1 MADDSLAA
9 ATPLPFTDVTVA
21 DPFWTPRLET
31 LRDVTMETVY
41 ESLEETGRIDNL
53 RIAAGEADGEFSG
66 RYYND
71 SDVYKWLEAACY
83 LLAVDDDPTLRE
95 RVDDLV
101 DVIEGAQEP
110 DGYLNSYFQL
120 VEPSAKW
127 ANLHAMHELYCAG
140 HLFEA
145 AVAHHRAT
153 GDDQLLDVARRLA
166 DHIDEQFGPG
176 AATGYPGHEEI
187 ELALVKL
194 CRETGEGRYLDL
206 ASYFIDA
213 RGRDPSRFEQ
223 EVTDPEGVAGR
234 VYDRV
239 LEGDEYDG
247 RYFQDHAPVRE
258 QDTAEGHAVRA
269 TYLYCGMADVA
280 METGDRELV
289 DTLERLWSNVTE
301 RRMYVTGGLGSSHD
315 GERFTTDY
323 DLPNETSYAET
334 CAALG
339 NVLWNHR
346 MLQLTGEGRFG
357 DVVERTLYNGL
368 LAGLSLS
375 GDRFFYANP
384 LEVNGEEHALH
395 DHDEHRFASERQPW
409 FETACCPT
417 NVPRL
422 LLTLGQYAYLRDGD
436 DALYVTLYVGGSA
449 ETTVDGT
456 DVTVAQTTDYP
467 WDGAVE
473 LDVDSADP
481 VDFALKLR
489 LPDWCDDYALS
500 VDGGDADATA
510 EDGFLTLDRT
520 WTGSTTVE
528 LDLDVD
534 VDCVTAHPDVR
545 ENAGRVALVRG
556 PLVYCLEGADHDRPL
571 ADYALAAD
579 PSVAGSYDADLLD
592 GVVTLTADGVAP
604 DRSGWEGALYRSLG
618 ATVPVETSV
627 TAVPYYGWG
636 HRDSSEMRVW
646 VRSHQSEDAG
656 RSGDGT

>member
-1 MADDSLAA
+1 MTDDSLAA
-9 ATPLPFTDVTVA
+9 ATPLPFTDVTVD
-21 DPFWTPRLET
+21 DPFWTPRLKT

-83 LLAVDDDPTLRE
+83 LLAVDGDPTLRE
-95 RVDDLV
+95 RVDDLA
-101 DVIEGAQEP
+101 DVIESAQED

-120 VEPSAKW
+120 VEPEAKW
-127 ANLHAMHELYCAG
+127 TNLHAMHELYCAG
-140 HLFEA
+140 HFFEA

-166 DHIDEQFGPG
+166 DHVDEQFGPD
-176 AATGYPGHEEI
+176 AATGYPGHEEV

-194 CRETGEGRYLDL
+194 FRETGERRYLDL
-206 ASYFIDA
+206 ASYFVDE
-213 RGRDPSRFEQ
+213 RGREPSRFER
-223 EVTDPEGVAGR
+223 EVTDPEGVTGR

-239 LEGDEYDG
+239 LEGGEYDG
-247 RYFQDHAPVRE
+247 SYFQDHAPVRE

-289 DTLERLWSNVTE
+289 DALEKLWSNVTE
-301 RRMYVTGGLGSSHD
+301 RRMYVTGGVGSSHE
-315 GERFTTDY
+315 GERFTVDY

-357 DVVERTLYNGL
+357 DVMERTLYNGL

-384 LEVNGEEHALH
+384 LEVNGDEHALH
-395 DHDEHRFASERQPW
+395 DQDEHRFATERQPW

-422 LLTLGQYAYLRDGD
+422 LLTLGQYAYLRDGNE
-436 DALYVTLYVGGSA
+436 ALYVNLYVGSNA
-449 ETTVDGT
+449 ETAVDGT
-456 DVTVAQTTDYP
+456 DVAVAQTTDYP
-467 WDGAVE
+467 WSGTVE
-473 LDVDSADP
+473 VEVDP
-481 VDFALKLR
+481 VEPVEFALKLR

-500 VDGGDADATA
+500 VDGTSTDATV
-510 EDGFLTLDRT
+510 EDDFVTLART

-528 LDLDVD
+528 LDLDLD
-534 VDCVTAHPDVR
+534 VDRIAAHPDVR
-545 ENAGRVALVRG
+545 ENAGRVALRRG
-556 PLVYCLEGADHDRPL
+556 PLVYCLEGADHDQPL
-571 ADYALAAD
+571 SDYALAAD
-579 PSVAGSYDADLLD
+579 PNVAESYEEDLLD
-592 GVVTLTADGVAP
+592 GVVTLTADGVAS
-604 DRSGWEGALYRSLG
+604 DRSTWEGSLYRSFE
-618 ATVPVETSV
+618 ATAPVETSV

-636 HRDSSEMRVW
+636 HRDPGEMRVW
-646 VRSHQSEDAG
+646 VRSHRPEG
-656 RSGDGT
+656 GDRFADGI